1 MPKRISE
8 FPKYKTD
15 VRRWVRLSGVDPK
28 NQGDLLLD
36 SIPWNHPW
44 KEHLEKTVGDKV
56 GNNKKGASE
65 ILEHLEGCNQ
75 LSVLSEMTRA
85 KGTGILTFIRVW
97 ETKFE
102 MVEKLGVNIS
112 DISGICCMLAI

>member
-65 ILEHLEGCNQ
+65 MTK
-75 LSVLSEMTRA
+75 MTRA
-85 KGTGILTFIRVW
+85 KGTSILTFIRVW

>member
-1 MPKRISE
+1 MFPFPPRLPKRISE

-28 NQGDLLLD
+28 IQGDLLPD

-65 ILEHLEGCNQ
+65 ILEHLEGCYK
-75 LSVLSEMTRA
+75 LSVLSKMTRA
-85 KGTGILTFIRVW
+85 EGTGIRVW

-102 MVEKLGVNIS
+102 KVEKH
-112 DISGICCMLAI
+112 